1 MFTQK
6 DQYTVEDLRLIM
18 ELLRSEQGCPWDRE
32 QTHQSIRNNFIEE
45 VYEACEAIDLGDA
58 EMLREELGDVL
69 LQVVFHSQM
78 SREQG
83 GFGLDDVA
91 DRICKKLILR
101 HPHIFGD
108 IKVTS
113 SEQVLSN
120 WDEIKKR
127 EKGHDT
133 ITATMKA
140 VPKVFPALLRSAK
153 VQKRAAKSGF
163 DYPDVFMAL
172 EDLESELRELRA
184 AIDQKDQ
191 RNIQE
196 ELGDLIFSCVNVARF
211 VKVDP
216 EEALAESCE
225 KFIDRFEAVEQLAA
239 CDHIDMR
246 TQSID
251 QLNELWHKA
260 KKQKSN

>member
-1 MFTQK
+1 MFLQK
-6 DQYTVEDLRLIM
+6 DQYKVEDLRLIM

-45 VYEACEAIDLGDA
+45 VYEACEAIDLDDT

-83 GFGLDDVA
+83 GFDLDDVA

-108 IKVTS
+108 IKVAN
-113 SEQVLSN
+113 SEQVLNN
-120 WDEIKKR
+120 WDEIKKK

-133 ITATMKA
+133 VTETMKA

-172 EDLESELRELRA
+172 DDLESELKELRA
-184 AIDQKDQ
+184 AIDLNDQ
-191 RNIQE
+191 LNMQE
-196 ELGDLIFSCVNVARF
+196 ELGDLLFSCVNVARF
-211 VKVDP
+211 LKVDP
-216 EEALAESCE
+216 EDALAKSCE
-225 KFIDRFEAVEQLAA
+225 KFIRRFEVVEELAA
-239 CDHIDMR
+239 SDHIDMK

-251 QLNELWHKA
+251 QLNELWYRA
-260 KKQKSN
+260 KKLKSN